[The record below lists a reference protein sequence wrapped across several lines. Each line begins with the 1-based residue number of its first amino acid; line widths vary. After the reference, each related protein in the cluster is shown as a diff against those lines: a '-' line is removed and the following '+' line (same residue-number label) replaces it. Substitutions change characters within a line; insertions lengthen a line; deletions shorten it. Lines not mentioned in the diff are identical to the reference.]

1 MAYCHLSFRYRCRC
15 CVVVLL
21 WGLFSHVFT
30 VFFWG
35 CWAANQN
42 PWCVSW
48 HSAGYVQCLPCF
60 WERDLAGSS
69 CGLQMWWCPCWA
81 RLKLN
86 LGSRIFFFLHS
97 TTVQPWYSS
106 SVSMQAWYS
115 FIDFLIWCNIFL
127 QNLCVN
133 MLIGPSKHHHASE
146 ATCPDVSYLR
156 QIWSIRLV

>member
-1 MAYCHLSFRYRCRC
+1 MSLLRCGPPLGSVFTCFHCFFGDVGLQTRILGVFPGILQAMFSAFHVFGSATWLVAAAACRC
-15 CVVVLL
+15 D
-21 WGLFSHVFT
+21 G
-30 VFFWG
+30 
-35 CWAANQN
+35 A
-42 PWCVSW
+42 
-48 HSAGYVQCLPCF
+48 
-60 WERDLAGSS
+60 LAG
-69 CGLQMWWCPCWA
+69 
-81 RLKLN
+81 
-86 LGSRIFFFLHS
+86 LGWNWTWEAESFFLHS